1 MQRNRYD
8 TWEPDRVKLTHLCL
22 RVQSLY
28 FCNFPH
34 TVFVCFKEV
43 KIRKTSVAL
52 RLALRKPG
60 ISWRDYQ
67 RQLALSTLA
76 KRSFIICFPPKSTI
90 LRSPSLRKQALD
102 NGKRSK
108 RLWRKDS
115 FVRSDLPTE
124 GAILGSLIGLVRPR
138 LHAQIHL
145 HLDFPRTRARAPQTV
160 VSCPQQKA
168 AESPELPEAQRGW
181 LSQVV

>member
-1 MQRNRYD
+1 M
-8 TWEPDRVKLTHLCL
+8 
-22 RVQSLY
+22 
-28 FCNFPH
+28 
-34 TVFVCFKEV
+34 
-43 KIRKTSVAL
+43 
-52 RLALRKPG
+52 
-60 ISWRDYQ
+60 
-67 RQLALSTLA
+67 
-76 KRSFIICFPPKSTI
+76 
-90 LRSPSLRKQALD
+90 D